1 MIRRSHRSIVFM
13 LASAAQP
20 GEAGDPIIDKMK
32 AKEIMGFQDEEFRMR
47 KFLQLV
53 VLPLAVCFALVLLLR
68 RGFLS

>member
-1 MIRRSHRSIVFM
+1 M

-20 GEAGDPIIDKMK
+20 VDAHDPIADKMK
-32 AKEIMGFQDEEFRMR
+32 AREIMGFKDEEFRMR
-47 KFLQLV
+47 KFFQLV